1 MTLARRIRECRY
13 TKGWGPDELAGRA
26 EISRTALYQIE
37 SGKTEI
43 PRAGTLRRIAEAL
56 GVSMEVLLDDVD
68 LSDPLSRPRV
78 VALGDDEAQI
88 MPIFTDDDLSHGAL
102 DLELE
107 HASDEITFTRESTSP
122 FHPAHRAVR
131 KSEIAAMF
139 LTLLNSPFG
148 EPLARIVEESYGL
161 LPVEYRDRQATCSS
175 S

>member
-1 MTLARRIRECRY
+1 VVTLARRIRECRY

-68 LSDPLSRPRV
+68 LTDPQPRPRV
-78 VALGDDEAQI
+78 VALGDDDAQI
-88 MPIFTDDDLSHGAL
+88 MPIFTDDLTREGVE
-102 DLELE
+102 LELE
-107 HASDEITFTRESTSP
+107 RASEDITFERDSTSP
-122 FHPAHRAVR
+122 FHPAHRSLR

-148 EPLARIVEESYGL
+148 EPLARIVEESYAL
-161 LPVEYRDRQATCSS
+161 LPVEYRERQASCSS